1 MSTFNISDIH
11 YAGAYSNAVAAAKDS
26 DRRNAGRHFETGQG
40 SNVMQFLKTFVRRI
54 AAAITEIRQT
64 ASQPASR
71 PV

>member
-26 DRRNAGRHFETGQG
+26 DRRNAGRHFETGEG
-40 SNVMQFLKTFVRRI
+40 FSVLKSFKSLVRRFAALIEERPI
-54 AAAITEIRQT
+54 AD
-64 ASQPASR
+64 QPSAR